1 MIVIVYGVLKKQNV
15 YDLFIEGSKESFDFI
30 FSIFPSMLAMI
41 FGVNIFLKSNIINY
55 LYNFFSNIHVIPPSV
70 FPLMILRPIS
80 GSASL
85 AVLNNILKMHGP
97 DSFCGILA
105 SVVQGSTDTTFY
117 VITLYFGSVGIK
129 KVKYAFTAGLFADL
143 IGIISSI
150 LIVKFL
156 F

>member
-1 MIVIVYGVLKKQNV
+1 
-15 YDLFIEGSKESFDFI
+15 
-30 FSIFPSMLAMI
+30 MLAMI